1 MREIRRPGLRDWIP
15 ILVVFAGAVF
25 GAAWLG
31 RSSNLGA
38 AAVITGGTVVLAVLT
53 RPFSRLPRWATLL
66 SVGILGV
73 SALGGAALWAD
84 TGAWHHA
91 LKDSLWM
98 HPWYVLTLVG
108 AAGSSCGG
116 ACGPGSRL
124 FAWVYVGVAF
134 FIGVVVPAVTVLF

>member
-1 MREIRRPGLRDWIP
+1 MLR
-15 ILVVFAGAVF
+15 GQ
-25 GAAWLG
+25 
-31 RSSNLGA
+31 
-38 AAVITGGTVVLAVLT
+38 TGGNTADAS
-53 RPFSRLPRWATLL
+53 PSKE
-66 SVGILGV
+66 SSLGV
-73 SALGGAALWAD
+73 SALGGAALWPD
-84 TGAWHHA
+84 TGSWHHA